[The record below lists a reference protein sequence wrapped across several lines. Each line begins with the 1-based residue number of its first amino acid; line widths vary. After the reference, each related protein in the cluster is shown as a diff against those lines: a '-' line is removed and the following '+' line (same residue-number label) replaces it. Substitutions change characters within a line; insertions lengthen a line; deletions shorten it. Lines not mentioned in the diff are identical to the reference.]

1 MLNIDPH
8 LFQPKVIRLQTTE
21 NIGLPGHH
29 IVRTTRFSNSQV
41 MTGATTQVHVE
52 ANNNILAAHEDI
64 PGTDY
69 EVETYRRRSFHEMD
83 QDTELNGPQVQWTP
97 EQMAWSGGE
106 GESMMSFQ
114 SQSSVLSD
122 SVHSSEEPSEHSKEE
137 DIVSQ
142 LNEARSCSREEA
154 SKILLRMTYSNGS
167 CALMRQCGCLP
178 LLIELLHSHEDN
190 TNLWRRE
197 YLEVRKNAAQTL
209 HNIILGQ
216 QRPDEKRARR
226 EGRVL
231 RYLEEIRDYSDQL
244 LFAEG
249 NVDNRTASFSDQNL
263 VPSVAALMKLSF
275 DEDHRHAMCQLGG
288 LQAIAELLRVDQ
300 WAHGVNNDLHCT
312 TLRRYLGMS
321 LTNLT
326 FGDGANKALLCSM
339 RPFMEALVAQ
349 LYSPSEDLR
358 QVTASVLR
366 NLSWRADAASKRA
379 LRDVG
384 AVPLLVRAAL
394 SAQKDS
400 TLKSVLSALWNLS
413 AHCSANKADICRVEG
428 ALAFLV
434 STLTHKSKNK
444 TLAIVENGGGILRN
458 VSSHIAIQNE
468 YRAILRRHNC
478 LQILLSH
485 LKSPSLTVVSNACG
499 TLWNLSARN
508 AQDQRALWE
517 MGAVG
522 MLKKLINSKHKMISM
537 GSSAALKNLL
547 SARPPGVGLCLVE
560 DGVGYRDSD
569 APSLMVRKQKALSTE
584 IDQNLSETYDNT
596 DSPKTSP
603 VKHAD
608 QAQTRSRRHISP
620 SAARYLANQKLKAEL
635 SLPRSEEQS
644 MTGSYVVEEKHNG
657 AFQVTKNAKQ
667 ALNYRQGQQ
676 IRLQVSTEASEPE
689 SKLPYRPAKD
699 GLKVQNKNDEPA
711 ASSFESGSKL
721 NFRPAKFEKEVPKQ
735 QNHIPPFQ
743 NHPEPGAKLSFR
755 PARYDKETSK
765 PAGDLNRH
773 ASRSMS
779 PMTIR
784 KDRSANSAPPSKST
798 EHTKSTPEVASNIP
812 KPLHESRIPL
822 PKSAASRLD
831 CQRSQSAS
839 PVAQRKNLRQDS
851 AIKVNVPSKE
861 NHPTQVSNPPEDIT
875 VTHPKWAW
883 TASPEKIDNVPEKP
897 CKRLDDESGEDE
909 IRVWRTEDT
918 PSYRSSTSD
927 LDLEEPQGAGARCS
941 LNIKTNTGVRLI
953 SNHPLLANAH
963 RNDEEGR
970 MFEHRNREEEFESGK
985 TVEFCVQS
993 EYDIDE
999 TLSLMSRSSSVASIS
1014 SFDQQSFHED
1024 ESFGSDDLSHR
1035 TSGIES
1041 PSELSDSPCQTAPTS
1056 PLGSSNYIS
1065 LCGDVSDNV
1074 QIRSSAA
1081 NDRTDPSD
1089 REPIKDEAMECRSD
1103 HSVDVNATADVCSPQ
1118 KRLDTS
1124 VHDSQAPPC
1133 NPPVAQMEICANR
1146 VSRSSSSSSFSVED
1160 ISPSERVILEEC
1172 IRAGMPIAPPSYE
1185 LLSDASA
1192 RRLVPPKEGEYE
1204 IEEKGKEDE
1213 RKAEKSR
1220 LFRIPE
1226 SPGTVDEKSCTRK
1239 VMLDQMGNRRC
1250 EKYQQSKFKVTP
1262 EVPNQLGFLM
1272 RSDVK
1277 DTESSVQCKGVK
1289 PSASMESTINY
1300 EGQVK
1305 ALVSKI
1311 ESIELCKSSKVE
1323 DTFSKEMEKKSAV
1336 ESVPALEKGKSESQI
1351 ASVQEKPSVVVEVHA
1366 EPKEEMSIEKKTKE
1380 STSSQDDVDLLEK
1393 DIDCSESEE
1402 IMLTSSML
1410 GEARGIAEALL
1421 LGGSTEDMTVST
1433 LSCLSD
1439 IDNARPPSVMAELG
1453 CLSLEDSLK
1462 GPQFLGKQLASCK
1475 KSLLRELQMGRLASS
1490 SNNDSPENLS
1500 LKSSCTSDLLAN
1512 VNPPSLLDNLSL
1524 TSSTGSLDS
1533 DSEVDDGRGKER
1545 DSLSERMHEAA
1556 VLAQLYT
1563 KELSA
1568 ITGGG
1573 GTDQGENRKRISIPS
1588 AVQEVTIADVTD
1600 IGCDT
1605 IGSDTEVEE
1614 DLPCD
1619 EEETLKANLTR
1630 DEASSENL
1638 TFTLTE
1644 DPPILHPCMTSEEFR
1659 ALQENADRILSTLRD
1674 VEVSDDE
1681 EDEGGH
1687 SGDLLEDETM
1697 SLVSNESDEEYPSPR
1712 TDHIPSPSCN
1722 GMVGLPQ
1729 PHVPSKSRKLAMPQ
1743 VKKSIGMKDP
1753 RLDQNE
1759 GGAFDTRTFTRKR
1772 SSVPKEMVPT
1782 VPPTLKSPSEVPV
1795 PAFPKTVQ
1803 SKIAGVWKGR
1813 SKSADV
1819 SRNSKLKIAP
1829 PASPL
1834 LKNDDRSTPSPKSP
1848 LSRSNTFEK
1857 LTDEE
1862 TSPQPTIRRP
1872 SSLALAQK
1880 TNSPRKVKGAYSAR
1894 DDASS
1899 QKPAYDR
1906 PRTVPPP
1913 RAENTILSPSGNIPK
1928 LMNKAQGSNIP
1939 TSRRS
1944 MIPMPSKF
1952 GQPDN

>member
-1 MLNIDPH
+1 
-8 LFQPKVIRLQTTE
+8 
-21 NIGLPGHH
+21 
-29 IVRTTRFSNSQV
+29 
-41 MTGATTQVHVE
+41 
-52 ANNNILAAHEDI
+52 
-64 PGTDY
+64 
-69 EVETYRRRSFHEMD
+69 
-83 QDTELNGPQVQWTP
+83 
-97 EQMAWSGGE
+97 
-106 GESMMSFQ
+106 MMSFQ
-114 SQSSVLSD
+114 SQSSILSD

-154 SKILLRMTYSNGS
+154 SKILLRMTYTNGN

-190 TNLWRRE
+190 SNLWRRE
-197 YLEVRKNAAQTL
+197 YLEVRRNAAQTL

-300 WAHGVNNDLHCT
+300 WAHGVNNDVHCT

-366 NLSWRADAASKRA
+366 NLSWRADATSKRA

-560 DGVGYRDSD
+560 DGIGYRDSD
-569 APSLMVRKQKALSTE
+569 TPSLMVRKQKALSTE

-635 SLPRSEEQS
+635 SLPKSEEQS

-676 IRLQVSTEASEPE
+676 MKLQVSTEASEPE
-689 SKLPYRPAKD
+689 SRLPYRPGKD
-699 GLKVQNKNDEPA
+699 GLKIQKADEPVA
-711 ASSFESGSKL
+711 TTYESGSKL
-721 NFRPAKFEKEVPKQ
+721 SFRPTKSEKEVPKQ

-743 NHPEPGAKLSFR
+743 NHPEPGAKLSFK
-755 PARYDKETSK
+755 PARYDKEAPR

-779 PMTIR
+779 PMTVR

-798 EHTKSTPEVASNIP
+798 EQTKSTPEVASNIP
-812 KPLHESRIPL
+812 KPVHESRIPL

-831 CQRSQSAS
+831 YQRSQSAS
-839 PVAQRKNLRQDS
+839 PVAQRKNFRQDS
-851 AIKVNVPSKE
+851 ATKVNMPSKE
-861 NHPTQVSNPPEDIT
+861 NHPNQVCNPPEDIT

-897 CKRLDDESGEDE
+897 CKRLDDESGGEDE
-909 IRVWRTEDT
+909 IRVWQTEDT

-953 SNHPLLANAH
+953 RNHPLLANAH
-963 RNDEEGR
+963 RNDDEGR
-970 MFEHRNREEEFESGK
+970 MFEHRNRDEEFESGK

-1024 ESFGSDDLSHR
+1024 ESFASDDLSHR

-1089 REPIKDEAMECRSD
+1089 REPINDEVMECKSD
-1103 HSVDVNATADVCSPQ
+1103 HPMEGSATANVCPPP
-1118 KRLDTS
+1118 KRLETH
-1124 VHDSQAPPC
+1124 VHDTQAPPPC
-1133 NPPVAQMEICANR
+1133 NPPVVQMEGGDAH
-1146 VSRSSSSSSFSVED
+1146 SSTF
-1160 ISPSERVILEEC
+1160 
-1172 IRAGMPIAPPSYE
+1172 YE
-1185 LLSDASA
+1185 LLGDVSA
-1192 RRLVPPKEGEYE
+1192 RRLVPPKENEYE

-1226 SPGTVDEKSCTRK
+1226 SPGTADEKTCTRK

-1250 EKYQQSKFKVTP
+1250 EKFQQSKFKVAP

-1272 RSDVK
+1272 RSDVRDTEISVQPK
-1277 DTESSVQCKGVK
+1277 GAKSSASTESSTNH
-1289 PSASMESTINY
+1289 ES
-1300 EGQVK
+1300 QVK
-1305 ALVSKI
+1305 ALVNKI
-1311 ESIELCKSSKVE
+1311 EQIELREPSKVGE
-1323 DTFSKEMEKKSAV
+1323 VSIKETEKNTIV
-1336 ESVPALEKGKSESQI
+1336 ESGPAQEKESESQT
-1351 ASVQEKPSVVVEVHA
+1351 ASVQDETTVIVEDHA
-1366 EPKEEMSIEKKTKE
+1366 EPKEELSIEKMTKE
-1380 STSSQDDVDLLEK
+1380 STSFQDDVDLLEK

-1462 GPQFLGKQLASCK
+1462 GPQLLGKQPSGQ
-1475 KSLLRELQMGRLASS
+1475 RESS
-1490 SNNDSPENLS
+1490 ILM
-1500 LKSSCTSDLLAN
+1500 
-1512 VNPPSLLDNLSL
+1512 DNISL
-1524 TSSTGSLDS
+1524 TASTGSLDS
-1533 DSEVDDGRGKER
+1533 DSEVEDRRCKER

-1556 VLAQLYT
+1556 ALAQLYT

-1568 ITGGG
+1568 ITGEGG
-1573 GTDQGENRKRISIPS
+1573 ADPADNHKRISIPS
-1588 AVQEVTIADVTD
+1588 AVQEVTVADVTD

-1619 EEETLKANLTR
+1619 DEETLKANLTR

-1638 TFTLTE
+1638 TFTLTDE
-1644 DPPILHPCMTSEEFR
+1644 PPLMHPCMTSDEFR

-1681 EDEGGH
+1681 EYEGGH

-1712 TDHIPSPSCN
+1712 TDHILSPSCN
-1722 GMVGLPQ
+1722 GM
-1729 PHVPSKSRKLAMPQ
+1729 
-1743 VKKSIGMKDP
+1743 DP
-1753 RLDQNE
+1753 RLEQNE
-1759 GGAFDTRTFTRKR
+1759 AGGPFDTRTFTRKR

-1782 VPPTLKSPSEVPV
+1782 VQPTLKSPSEVPV
-1795 PAFPKTVQ
+1795 PTFPKPVQ
-1803 SKIAGVWKGR
+1803 SKIASVWKGR

-1834 LKNDDRSTPSPKSP
+1834 LKNEDRSTPSPKSP

-1857 LTDEE
+1857 LTDGE
-1862 TSPQPTIRRP
+1862 TSPLPTIRRP

-1880 TNSPRKVKGAYSAR
+1880 TNSPRNVKGAYSTKE
-1894 DDASS
+1894 DASS

-1913 RAENTILSPSGNIPK
+1913 RAENTILSPCGSIPK
-1928 LMNKAQGSNIP
+1928 LMNKAQGSSIP

>member
-1 MLNIDPH
+1 
-8 LFQPKVIRLQTTE
+8 
-21 NIGLPGHH
+21 
-29 IVRTTRFSNSQV
+29 
-41 MTGATTQVHVE
+41 
-52 ANNNILAAHEDI
+52 
-64 PGTDY
+64 
-69 EVETYRRRSFHEMD
+69 
-83 QDTELNGPQVQWTP
+83 
-97 EQMAWSGGE
+97 
-106 GESMMSFQ
+106 MMSFQ
-114 SQSSVLSD
+114 SQSSILSD

-154 SKILLRMTYSNGS
+154 SKILLRMTYTNGN

-190 TNLWRRE
+190 SNLWRRE
-197 YLEVRKNAAQTL
+197 YLEVRRNAAQTL

-300 WAHGVNNDLHCT
+300 WAHGVNNDVHCT

-366 NLSWRADAASKRA
+366 NLSWRADATSKRA

-560 DGVGYRDSD
+560 DGIGYRDSD
-569 APSLMVRKQKALSTE
+569 TPSLMVRKQKALSTE

-635 SLPRSEEQS
+635 SLPKSEEQS

-676 IRLQVSTEASEPE
+676 MKLQVSTEASEPE
-689 SKLPYRPAKD
+689 SKLSYRPGKD
-699 GLKVQNKNDEPA
+699 GLKIQKADEPVA
-711 ASSFESGSKL
+711 TTYESGSKL
-721 NFRPAKFEKEVPKQ
+721 SFRPTKSEKEVPKQ

-743 NHPEPGAKLSFR
+743 NHPEPGAKLSFK
-755 PARYDKETSK
+755 PARYDKEAPR

-779 PMTIR
+779 PMTVR

-798 EHTKSTPEVASNIP
+798 EQTKSTPEVASNIP
-812 KPLHESRIPL
+812 KPVHESRIPL

-831 CQRSQSAS
+831 YQRSQSAS
-839 PVAQRKNLRQDS
+839 PVAQRKNFRQDS
-851 AIKVNVPSKE
+851 ATKVNMPSKE
-861 NHPTQVSNPPEDIT
+861 NHPNQVCNPPEDIT

-897 CKRLDDESGEDE
+897 CKRLDDESGGEDE
-909 IRVWRTEDT
+909 IRVWQTEDT

-953 SNHPLLANAH
+953 RNHPLLANAH
-963 RNDEEGR
+963 RNDDEGR
-970 MFEHRNREEEFESGK
+970 MFEHRNRDEEFESGK

-1024 ESFGSDDLSHR
+1024 ESFASDDLSHR

-1089 REPIKDEAMECRSD
+1089 REPIKDEVMECKSD
-1103 HSVDVNATADVCSPQ
+1103 HPMEGSATANVCPPP
-1118 KRLDTS
+1118 KRLETH
-1124 VHDSQAPPC
+1124 VHDTQAPPPC
-1133 NPPVAQMEICANR
+1133 NPPVVQMEVCANR

-1185 LLSDASA
+1185 LLGDVSA
-1192 RRLVPPKEGEYE
+1192 RRLVPPKENEYE

-1226 SPGTVDEKSCTRK
+1226 SPGTADEKTCTRK

-1250 EKYQQSKFKVTP
+1250 EKFQQSKFKVAP

-1272 RSDVK
+1272 RSDVRDTEISVQPK
-1277 DTESSVQCKGVK
+1277 GAKSSASTESSTNH
-1289 PSASMESTINY
+1289 ES
-1300 EGQVK
+1300 QVK
-1305 ALVSKI
+1305 ALVNKI
-1311 ESIELCKSSKVE
+1311 EQIELREPSKVGE
-1323 DTFSKEMEKKSAV
+1323 VSIKETEKNTIV
-1336 ESVPALEKGKSESQI
+1336 ESGPAQEKESESQT
-1351 ASVQEKPSVVVEVHA
+1351 ASVQDETTVIVEDHA
-1366 EPKEEMSIEKKTKE
+1366 EPKEELSIEKMTKE
-1380 STSSQDDVDLLEK
+1380 STSFQDDVDLLEK

-1462 GPQFLGKQLASCK
+1462 GPQLLGKQLASCK
-1475 KSLLRELQMGRLASS
+1475 KSLLRELQMGRLGSS
-1490 SNNDSPENLS
+1490 SNNESPENLS
-1500 LKSSCTSDLLAN
+1500 LRSSCTSDLLAN
-1512 VNPPSLLDNLSL
+1512 VNPPSLMDNISL
-1524 TSSTGSLDS
+1524 TASTGSLDS
-1533 DSEVDDGRGKER
+1533 DSEVEDRRCKER

-1556 VLAQLYT
+1556 ALAQLYT

-1568 ITGGG
+1568 ITGEGG
-1573 GTDQGENRKRISIPS
+1573 ADPADNHKRISIPS
-1588 AVQEVTIADVTD
+1588 AVQEVTVADVTD

-1619 EEETLKANLTR
+1619 DEETLKANLTR

-1638 TFTLTE
+1638 TFTLTDE
-1644 DPPILHPCMTSEEFR
+1644 PPLMHPCMTSDEFR

-1681 EDEGGH
+1681 EYEGGH

-1712 TDHIPSPSCN
+1712 TDHILSPSCN

-1729 PHVPSKSRKLAMPQ
+1729 PHGISTKSRKLAMPQ
-1743 VKKSIGMKDP
+1743 VKKSIAMKDP
-1753 RLDQNE
+1753 RLEQNE
-1759 GGAFDTRTFTRKR
+1759 AGGPFDTRTFTRKR

-1782 VPPTLKSPSEVPV
+1782 VQPTLKSPSEVPV
-1795 PAFPKTVQ
+1795 PTFPKPVQ
-1803 SKIAGVWKGR
+1803 SKIASVWKGR

-1834 LKNDDRSTPSPKSP
+1834 LKNEDRSTPSPKSP

-1857 LTDEE
+1857 LTDGE
-1862 TSPQPTIRRP
+1862 TSPLPTIRRP

-1880 TNSPRKVKGAYSAR
+1880 TNSPRNVKGAYSTKE
-1894 DDASS
+1894 DASS

-1913 RAENTILSPSGNIPK
+1913 RAENTILSPCGSIPK
-1928 LMNKAQGSNIP
+1928 LMNKAQGSSIP